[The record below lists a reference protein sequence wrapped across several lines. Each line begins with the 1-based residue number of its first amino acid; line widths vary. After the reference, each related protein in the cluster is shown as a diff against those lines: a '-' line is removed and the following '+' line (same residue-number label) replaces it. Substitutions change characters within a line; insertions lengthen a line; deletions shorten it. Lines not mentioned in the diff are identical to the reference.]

1 MKTCLK
7 AFKSIVFDSIFVP
20 SMTHEANRQR
30 LSPATDNTDLQ
41 HFRAKHGFERHSMEW
56 NGIEW
61 NLMEFNGIE
70 WNLMELNGIE

>member
-1 MKTCLK
+1 MKICQK
-7 AFKSIVFDSIFVP
+7 ALRNIVFDSMFVP

-61 NLMEFNGIE
+61 NLME
-70 WNLMELNGIE
+70 LNGIELNGLGWN